1 MIALGAFLAGDGIH
15 YASSFASVPR
25 LTFAVPYMAG
35 LIVLDISLALSGAFM
50 LALKRRPGLAKVAK
64 RVVYGSCAIFAV
76 ATALAG
82 ASAGEIPW
90 GAVIGCVTD
99 AYVFRAVVERG
110 RVR

>member
-76 ATALAG
+76 ATARPARRRARSLG
-82 ASAGEIPW
+82 APSSAALLTLTYSAPSSSAAE
-90 GAVIGCVTD
+90 
-99 AYVFRAVVERG
+99 
-110 RVR
+110 

>member
-50 LALKRRPGLAKVAK
+50 LALKRRPGLAKVREAR
-64 RVVYGSCAIFAV
+64 RVRLLRHIRRRHRP
-76 ATALAG
+76 AG

-90 GAVIGCVTD
+90 GTVIGCVTD